1 VPEGKIVRVSVF
13 SEDKLQCFVRRF
25 LGEKE
30 GAIIELETGKK
41 LGTHR
46 GYWFHTIG
54 QRKGLGL
61 SGCPWFVVKKVI
73 EE

>member
-1 VPEGKIVRVSVF
+1 MILF
-13 SEDKLQCFVRRF
+13 RRF

-54 QRKGLGL
+54 QRQRA
-61 SGCPWFVVKKVI
+61 WI
-73 EE
+73 EWWTLVRSQEGY